1 MTWNSEMAWKNGRLL
16 EEQKLRKLQGIQRSQ
31 KVQESGG
38 KQDGKNLLSD
48 LDTYENGSMTELLPA
63 DKPWNV

>member
-38 KQDGKNLLSD
+38 KQDGRNLLSD
-48 LDTYENGSMTELLPA
+48 GKECIG
-63 DKPWNV
+63 KG